1 MKKLLIIIALLPLL
15 VGCSFRVTK
24 LEDGVKAR
32 GKGIYKET
40 VAPDGETILIE
51 VDTKGE
57 PIISLQKIEV
67 DN

>member
-1 MKKLLIIIALLPLL
+1 MKKYLILALLLI
-15 VGCSFRVTK
+15 VGGCSFRVIKTK
-24 LEDGVKAR
+24 DGVKAR